1 MLLGH
6 GSLLRGADVLPTALA
21 ALEEWCTASER
32 LDGVNGRQSCQ
43 GQDLLA
49 VTTRV
54 RGFSAS
60 LCSSLLWLVVLLC
73 SCNIVVCCVELSK
86 VKQSTLL

>member
-32 LDGVNGRQSCQ
+32 LDGVNTVVQSSCSNIKLCHCDE
-43 GQDLLA
+43 GQEPFDPSSSSVWSSSCLPILLH
-49 VTTRV
+49 RV
-54 RGFSAS
+54 
-60 LCSSLLWLVVLLC
+60 V
-73 SCNIVVCCVELSK
+73 
-86 VKQSTLL
+86 Q